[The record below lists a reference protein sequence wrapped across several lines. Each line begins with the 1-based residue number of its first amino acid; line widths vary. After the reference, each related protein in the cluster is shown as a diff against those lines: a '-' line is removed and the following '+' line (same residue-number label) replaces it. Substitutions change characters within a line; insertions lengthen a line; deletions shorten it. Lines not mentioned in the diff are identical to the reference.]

1 MNLASSEQ
9 HYLYAIVFS
18 YSCCLKKKK
27 KKNQCPSFPQVNL
40 SICAEFHLLL
50 PPQELCTLDLLTDSS
65 QYASILDPFGKTKL
79 FHMSLPHSSSYF
91 SISILLFTA
100 INFQSIHFSPSMT
113 HILYIIN
120 DLMFPVYFH
129 KQSINSIKAEIKL
142 SCSSLFP

>member
-9 HYLYAIVFS
+9 HYLYAMVFS
-18 YSCCLKKKK
+18 YSSCLNK
-27 KKNQCPSFPQVNL
+27 KKNQCPSFPRVNL

-79 FHMSLPHSSSYF
+79 FHMSLPHSSRYF

-120 DLMFPVYFH
+120 DLFPVYFH

-142 SCSSLFP
+142 SCSTLFP